1 MFLKVARAIA
11 RPQTFA
17 ILDLLKRSSG
27 LSVNEIAK
35 SLKLSY
41 MGVKQYCNEL
51 HKKGLVDT
59 WRRPKEVGRPELSYR
74 LTAKAGAFYPEV
86 GNELSLDILESAQQL
101 YGPTAPDKLLYN
113 FFAKKTEAYLKKI
126 KGATTAERAT
136 AFAKLR
142 DQEGYCAQ
150 IEIDPVEGF
159 RVVEFH
165 SLLKEVGLKYPSVL
179 RMEEMMFSRILGV
192 PVQRSE
198 RHISGL
204 SRMEFLVAIHA
215 DEFGT
220 LIQTLKP
227 AIVEPEI
234 EVAEAVEELAEEP
247 AEVEAELADV
257 EEMEA
262 EEVSEPVAEETT
274 EEESIVEPVAEIE
287 TPAPEVVESEV
298 VSEPV
303 ETPEPEIIEAME
315 PAPKKISKPAF
326 KPEAEQIEFLLVG

>member
-101 YGPTAPDKLLYN
+101 YGSTAPDKLLYN

-126 KGATTAERAT
+126 KGTTTAERAT

-150 IEIDPVEGF
+150 IEIDAVEGF

-165 SLLKEVGLKYPSVL
+165 SLLKEVGQKYPSVL

-198 RHISGL
+198 QHISGL
-204 SRMEFLVAIHA
+204 SRMEFLVAISA
-215 DEFGT
+215 DEFGA

-227 AIVEPEI
+227 VVVEPEI
-234 EVAEAVEELAEEP
+234 EAEEP
-247 AEVEAELADV
+247 AEIEAALPELDEVECESEELA
-257 EEMEA
+257 EIEQ
-262 EEVSEPVAEETT
+262 PVAEE
-274 EEESIVEPVAEIE
+274 S
-287 TPAPEVVESEV
+287 APEVLDEPIEVIEAIEPAEPELVETVSEEPIVEAEEPEV
-298 VSEPV
+298 VDSIQ
-303 ETPEPEIIEAME
+303 PE
-315 PAPKKISKPAF
+315 PKKISKPEF